1 MTRKERL
8 KRKRR
13 RRFFWRMRQALFGLA
28 CFMLVL
34 AVANGLYNLIRFHGA
49 TEAEKQVLKH
59 TRQYPDQLI
68 DLMKENE
75 ETQEFVADYT
85 KYKDKHFKIILSSDY
100 KKGEIPYFLQWDKRW
115 GYETYDGNYFAITG
129 SAPTCLS
136 MVSVGLSGD
145 LNANP
150 LAIGQ
155 YIEDNHYLT
164 SDHKTDLTF
173 MTEGA
178 EYFDIAGK
186 KLSADQTK
194 MKQAL
199 ESGKPLIA
207 QVGSGDFT
215 KEEHFIVIY
224 DMDKQGNF
232 LVYDPNSTSN
242 SKKSWSFKT
251 LQPQIKNVWCYTL
264 L

>member
-100 KKGEIPYFLQWDKRW
+100 KKGEIP
-115 GYETYDGNYFAITG
+115 G
-129 SAPTCLS
+129 S
-136 MVSVGLSGD
+136 
-145 LNANP
+145 
-150 LAIGQ
+150 
-155 YIEDNHYLT
+155 
-164 SDHKTDLTF
+164 
-173 MTEGA
+173 
-178 EYFDIAGK
+178 
-186 KLSADQTK
+186 
-194 MKQAL
+194 
-199 ESGKPLIA
+199 
-207 QVGSGDFT
+207 
-215 KEEHFIVIY
+215 
-224 DMDKQGNF
+224 
-232 LVYDPNSTSN
+232 
-242 SKKSWSFKT
+242 
-251 LQPQIKNVWCYTL
+251 
-264 L
+264 